1 MRKFPQTF
9 SYDRSAMKA
18 SIRDK
23 NDDYVLKLPTVIYLD
38 IYLDSISDEAS
49 THCGDHTFGKLLAVF
64 CR

>member
-1 MRKFPQTF
+1 
-9 SYDRSAMKA
+9 MKA